1 MSILFAIIRRL
12 MTIDPS
18 QVQEGQMKK
27 SITILKMNI
36 VLHNLL
42 TSFVGAK
49 KERKNTQNGIDKIN
63 KNTEFSQHY
72 NKLNKGNSSIPLF
85 KLINP

>member
-1 MSILFAIIRRL
+1 

-18 QVQEGQMKK
+18 QVQEGQRKK

-63 KNTEFSQHY
+63 KNTESSQHY
-72 NKLNKGNSSIPLF
+72 NKLTSPHPG
-85 KLINP
+85 INY